1 MAPSGA
7 GRRTDEAVRQEA
19 IAWLARLRAPDGGTD
34 HQAFEDWYAADPR
47 HADIYDDVLKNWEAM
62 AVAGETP
69 AAQARQK
76 PSRPPSSR
84 LIAWTAVAAA
94 VAAALLLVPG
104 SPLNLS
110 GPSSSEAQTLL
121 ASHVGEIRNVDLPDG
136 SQVTLDTDSRL
147 TILYTDSERRLR
159 LESGRARFRVVHG
172 DSRAFL
178 VEAGSTEVIAHG
190 TVFDVDVAGSK
201 VAVSLLEGSVEV
213 RPQSAAVA
221 SRPSASTVL
230 KPGQH
235 LLVAQGQVPQPLK
248 TEEPRWTSGML
259 SFEDAELSDVVSAA
273 NRYSEVKILISDPA
287 IGRLRFSGTF
297 DPREPDDLAQSLA
310 RIFNLRLDRDSD
322 GMIYLQP
329 SAATEK

>member
-110 GPSSSEAQTLL
+110 GPSSSGAQTLL

-147 TILYTDSERRLR
+147 TILYTDNERRLR
-159 LESGRARFRVVHG
+159 LDSGRARFRVAHG
-172 DSRAFL
+172 DPRAFL
-178 VEAGSTEVIAHG
+178 VEADSTEVIAHG
-190 TVFDVDVAGSK
+190 TVFDVDVAGSG

-213 RPQSAAVA
+213 RPQAAAVA
-221 SRPSASTVL
+221 SRPSASTIL
-230 KPGQH
+230 KPGQQ
-235 LLVAQGQVPQPLK
+235 LVVAQDHVPQPLK
-248 TEEPRWTSGML
+248 AEEPRWTSGML
-259 SFEDAELSDVVSAA
+259 SFEDTELGTVVASA
-273 NRYSEVKILISDPA
+273 NRYSEVKILLADPA

-297 DPREPDDLAQSLA
+297 DPREPDAFAQSLA
-310 RIFNLRLDRDSD
+310 SLFHLRMDRDAD
-322 GMIYLQP
+322 GMIHLQP
-329 SAATEK
+329 SAATQK